1 LSGIV
6 LVRQPMQ
13 APTRAIGE
21 IEQHL
26 TGSSLQLLS
35 DALSPLSDALRTK
48 EHLKMLK
55 KRKNRNRVPKI
66 R

>member
-1 LSGIV
+1 MSGIV

-26 TGSSLQLLS
+26 TGSSLQLFSESYTFSNCRSTL
-35 DALSPLSDALRTK
+35 LGGFYIK
-48 EHLKMLK
+48 ILK
-55 KRKNRNRVPKI
+55 
-66 R
+66 